1 MSPSVTLGFLLGSVY
16 GLLAHLFVGRAWREL
31 PVYWLTGVAGFFA
44 GFVAAVLLGV
54 ELVRLGTVPLVEATL
69 GSLACLAAAAWL
81 ARRGRTPGSG
91 PARTRR
97 PVGEGM
103 VKPKQRSTPGD
114 GATPRNAVQRGQSLS
129 GVTRE

>member
-54 ELVRLGTVPLVEATL
+54 ELVRLGTVPLVEATF
-69 GSLACLAAAAWL
+69 GSLACLALAAWL
-81 ARRGRTPGSG
+81 ARRGGTPEAGPRTRHSARRRAVEPTQRAAPGDRATPGH
-91 PARTRR
+91 
-97 PVGEGM
+97 
-103 VKPKQRSTPGD
+103 
-114 GATPRNAVQRGQSLS
+114 AVQRGH
-129 GVTRE
+129 R

>member
-69 GSLACLAAAAWL
+69 GSLACLAVAAWL
-81 ARRGRTPGSG
+81 ARRGRTPEAGL
-91 PARTRR
+91 ARTRR
-97 PVGEGM
+97 SGGAGRAGAVE
-103 VKPKQRSTPGD
+103 PKQLSAPGD
-114 GATPRNAVQRGQSLS
+114 RATAGNAVQRGTV
-129 GVTRE
+129 GRG

>member
-54 ELVRLGTVPLVEATL
+54 GLVRLGTVPLVEATL
-69 GSLACLAAAAWL
+69 GSLACLAVAAWL
-81 ARRGRTPGSG
+81 ARRGRTPDAGS
-91 PARTRR
+91 ARTRR
-97 PVGEGM
+97 PRAVE
-103 VKPKQRSTPGD
+103 PASRTEP
-114 GATPRNAVQRGQSLS
+114 ATGQAMRRGTI
-129 GVTRE
+129 GRG

>member
-69 GSLACLAAAAWL
+69 GSLACLAVAAWL
-81 ARRGRTPGSG
+81 ARRGRAPVAG
-91 PARTRR
+91 PVGTRR
-97 PVGEGM
+97 SGSAGREGA
-103 VKPKQRSTPGD
+103 VEPQRTAPGD
-114 GATPRNAVQRGQSLS
+114 RATPRNSVQRGTV
-129 GVTRE
+129 GRG

>member
-54 ELVRLGTVPLVEATL
+54 ELVRLGTVPLIEATL
-69 GSLACLAAAAWL
+69 GSLACLALAAWL
-81 ARRGRTPGSG
+81 ARRGETPDPG

-97 PVGEGM
+97 SGRAGREGT
-103 VKPKQRSTPGD
+103 VEPARAPGD
-114 GATPRNAVQRGQSLS
+114 RATPRNTVQRGTV
-129 GVTRE
+129 GRG